1 MFRLAWKNI
10 WNKPLSALLSLLLF
24 SLGIGLIS
32 FILLL
37 NQQVQQNFERNLA
50 NIDLVVGAKGSP
62 LQLILCAM
70 YHIDSPT
77 GNIKLSEAQPFLNP
91 NHPLIAQAIPLSLG
105 DSYEGYRIV
114 GTRANFSALYEAK
127 IAEGKLFQL
136 PLEAT
141 IGAAVANA
149 KGLKVGDTFKS
160 SHGLIN
166 DGMDHTHEQAFKV
179 VGIFQA
185 TGNVIDQLIVTSL
198 ESIWAVHESQEH
210 EAEENHEADAH
221 ENHHEAGDDE
231 HETQQIEEKEITALL
246 VKYRSRTNF
255 QALNFARNINENTGM
270 LAAVPALEMNRLYA
284 LLGVGEQTLRSLAL
298 IIMIVS
304 GLSIFISLFNS
315 LKERKYELALM
326 RVMGAFPRKL
336 FGLILSEALLLSLL
350 GVLFGLIFSH
360 ISMSFFAKYLQA
372 SFRYSFSAWEFL
384 REEYYLAFAGL
395 LIGLIASIIPAFMA
409 FKTDISKTLSDN
421 D

>member
-10 WNKPLSALLSLLLF
+10 WHKPLSTLLSLLLF

-37 NQQVQQNFERNLA
+37 NHQIQQNFERNLV

-77 GNIKLSEAQPFLNP
+77 GNIKLSEAKPFLSP

-105 DSYEGYRIV
+105 DSHEGYRIV
-114 GTRANFSALYEAK
+114 GTTANFPQLYEAK
-127 IAEGKLFQL
+127 IAEGRLFQSS
-136 PLEAT
+136 LEVT
-141 IGAAVANA
+141 LGAAVAQA
-149 KGLKVGDTFKS
+149 KGLKVGDVFKS

-166 DGMDHTHEQAFKV
+166 DGMDHTHEQELKV
-179 VGIFQA
+179 VGIFEP

-198 ESIWAVHESQEH
+198 ESIWAIHDTHEHQDEATPHEH
-210 EAEENHEADAH
+210 Q
-221 ENHHEAGDDE
+221 DE
-231 HETQQIEEKEITALL
+231 HEHEHEHDVAPEQDKEITALL
-246 VKYRSRTNF
+246 VKYRNRTSF
-255 QALNFARNINENTGM
+255 QALNLARNINENTGM

-298 IIMIVS
+298 IIMLVS
-304 GLSIFISLFNS
+304 GLSIFISLFNG
-315 LKERKYELALM
+315 LKERRYELALM
-326 RVMGAFPRKL
+326 RVMGAFRRKL
-336 FGLILSEALLLSLL
+336 FSLIISEAVFLSLL
-350 GVLFGLIFSH
+350 GILLGLLLSH
-360 ISMSFFAKYLQA
+360 VSMFFFAQYLQE
-372 SFRYSFSAWEFL
+372 SFRYSFSAGHIMK
-384 REEYYLAFAGL
+384 EEYYLALAGL
-395 LIGLIASIIPAFMA
+395 LIGILASVIPAIMA
-409 FKTDISKTLSDN
+409 YKTDISKTLSDN

>member
-37 NQQVQQNFERNLA
+37 NKQVQQNFERNLA

-70 YHIDSPT
+70 YHIDNPT
-77 GNIKLSEAQPFLNP
+77 GNIKIAEARPFLNP
-91 NHPLIAQAIPLSLG
+91 NHPLIEKAIPLSLG

-114 GTRANFSALYEAK
+114 GTTVNFPSLYEAK
-127 IAEGKLFQL
+127 IQEGRMFQTA
-136 PLEAT
+136 LEVT
-141 IGAAVANA
+141 IGASVANA
-149 KGLKVGDTFKS
+149 KGLKVGDVFKS

-166 DGMDHTHEQAFKV
+166 DGMDHTHEQEFKI
-179 VGIFQA
+179 VGIFQS
-185 TGNVIDQLIVTSL
+185 TGNVIDQLIVTTL
-198 ESIWAVHESQEH
+198 ESIWAVHEPHEQEEEVAH
-210 EAEENHEADAH
+210 EHHHDNEEAEGHDINHE
-221 ENHHEAGDDE
+221 DD
-231 HETQQIEEKEITALL
+231 KEITALL

-315 LKERKYELALM
+315 LKERRYELALM

-336 FGLILSEALLLSLL
+336 FALILSEALLLSFL
-350 GVLFGLIFSH
+350 GVVLGFLMSH
-360 ISMSFFAKYLQA
+360 LSMFFFAKYLQK
-372 SFRYSFSAWEFL
+372 SFRYSFTAREIL
-384 REEYYLAFAGL
+384 VEEYYLAFAGL
-395 LIGLIASIIPAFMA
+395 AIGILASIIPAFMA

-421 D
+421 GQ